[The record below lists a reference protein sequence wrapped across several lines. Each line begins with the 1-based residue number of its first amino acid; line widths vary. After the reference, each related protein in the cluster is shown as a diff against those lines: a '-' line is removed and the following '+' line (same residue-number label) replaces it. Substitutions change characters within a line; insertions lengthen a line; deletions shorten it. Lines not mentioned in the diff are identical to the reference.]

1 MHAGPNSGPRVAA
14 PLPQARSPAYTEGKR
29 MDPDTP
35 VVLLWTGGWDST
47 FRLLQL
53 LLDHRLP
60 VAPLYLLDD
69 TRASSKVEIA
79 TMERLRAALAKQH
92 PHTRYLLRPLSIVR
106 VADLAPDADI
116 EAAHARLAVR
126 DGIGSQYGWLA
137 RFYRQHGTPGIELTC
152 ECIPKGASGVLL
164 AHAIQA
170 RAPQGYAT
178 HRVDSKDPDADVALL
193 FDGFAYPLI
202 GTTREEMVDTA
213 RRNGWS
219 ELMAMTWFCHRPVH
233 GGEPCGLCN
242 PCRANIEEGFAWRI
256 PPRRRAL
263 SAVYR
268 YTLLPFRVGARRVVL
283 RLRMLAAERRG

>member
-1 MHAGPNSGPRVAA
+1 
-14 PLPQARSPAYTEGKR
+14 

-53 LLDHRLP
+53 LLEHRVP
-60 VAPLYLLDD
+60 VQPLYLLDD

-79 TMERLRAALAKQH
+79 TTERLRAAIARLH

-106 VADLAPDADI
+106 VADLAPDPDV

-126 DGIGSQYGWLA
+126 HGVGSQYAWLA
-137 RFYRQHGTPGIELTC
+137 RYARQHGTSGIELTC

-164 AHAIQA
+164 DHTIRAC
-170 RAPQGYAT
+170 APQGHAT
-178 HRVDSKDPDADVALL
+178 YLVPGDDPDPDVALL
-193 FDGFAYPLI
+193 FGGYAYPLI
-202 GTTREEMVDTA
+202 GTTREAMTEAA
-213 RRNGWS
+213 RQRGWS
-219 ELMAMTWFCHRPVH
+219 DLMGMTWFCHRPVH
-233 GGEPCGLCN
+233 GGEPCGLCD

-268 YTLLPFRVGARRVVL
+268 YTLLPLRTAGRRVVL
-283 RLRMLAAERRG
+283 RLRLLAAERRA